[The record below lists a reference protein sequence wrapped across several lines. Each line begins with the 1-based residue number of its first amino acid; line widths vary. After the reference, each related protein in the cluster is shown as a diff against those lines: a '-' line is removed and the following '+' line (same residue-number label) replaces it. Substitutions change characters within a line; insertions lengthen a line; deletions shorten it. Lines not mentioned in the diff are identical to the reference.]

1 MKKINFLIKLY
12 QEKKLQLVE
21 PSEEI
26 KESYLEKSNSNL
38 LSAKILL
45 ENNMLEESVSLAYYS
60 MYHLV
65 SALLFKTGIK
75 CENHAAAII
84 LLREL
89 FGIDNEEISLA
100 KKERIDKQYYVG
112 FEITQNEVNETIKV
126 AEKFQSNL
134 LDFISKVNQEEIIKY
149 QNNLKEI
156 LL

>member
-12 QEKKLQLVE
+12 QEKKLQVVE
-21 PSEEI
+21 AREEI

-65 SALLFKTGIK
+65 SALLFKVGVK

-84 LLREL
+84 LLKEL

-112 FEITQNEVNETIKV
+112 FEITKNEVEGTIRI
-126 AEKFQSNL
+126 AEKFQGNL
-134 LDFISKVNQEEIIKY
+134 LDFISKLNQEDIVKY
-149 QNNLKEI
+149 QNNLKES
-156 LL
+156 LS